1 MREALWAELLKVRR
15 SRLPWITALAIT
27 IAALVCGMF
36 MFILADPARA
46 QAFGLL
52 GGKAQLSGASA
63 DWHGYLTLL
72 AQAAAVGG
80 LGIYGL
86 IAIWLF
92 GREFSDHTAT
102 DLLALP
108 TSRTA
113 LVAAK
118 FTIAAIWTLLLAL
131 LLAGLGLSIGTLLAL
146 PGWSAPTAIDG
157 AARIVA
163 TATLTMLTTTPLA
176 LAASIG
182 RGYLSAVGVL
192 FALVF
197 AAQVIAAL
205 GYGAV
210 FPWSVPAL
218 YAGIT
223 GPDQDPPGP
232 LGLLL
237 VAATAAAGAVSTA
250 AWWNRA
256 DHTRS

>member
-1 MREALWAELLKVRR
+1 MREAWWAELLKVRR
-15 SRLPWITALAIT
+15 SRLPWITALAFT
-27 IAALVCGMF
+27 VAALVCGMF

-46 QAFGLL
+46 RALGLL

-63 DWHGYLTLL
+63 DWPGYLALL
-72 AQAAAVGG
+72 SQAVAVGG
-80 LGIYGL
+80 LGVYGV

-113 LVAAK
+113 VVVAK
-118 FTIAAIWTLLLAL
+118 FTVAALWALLLAL
-131 LLAGLGLSIGTLLAL
+131 LLAGLGLLIGALLAL
-146 PGWSAPTAIDG
+146 PAWSVPA
-157 AARIVA
+157 A
-163 TATLTMLTTTPLA
+163 TAGVGRILVAAALAALTTTPLA

-182 RGYLSAVGVL
+182 RGYLAAVGVL
-192 FALVF
+192 FGIIF
-197 AAQVIAAL
+197 TSQVIAAL

-210 FPWSVPAL
+210 FPWSVPGL
-218 YAGIT
+218 YAGIA
-223 GPDQDPPGP
+223 GAGQDPPGP

-237 VAATAAAGAVSTA
+237 VTATAAAGAAATA

-256 DHTRS
+256 DHNR

>member
-15 SRLPWITALAIT
+15 SRLPWITALAFT

-46 QAFGLL
+46 RAFGLL

-63 DWHGYLTLL
+63 DWPGHLALL
-72 AQAAAVGG
+72 AQAVAVGG

-86 IAIWLF
+86 IAVWLF

-113 LVAAK
+113 VVAAK
-118 FTIAAIWTLLLAL
+118 FAIAALWALLLAL
-131 LLAGLGLSIGTLLAL
+131 LLAGLGLLIGTLLAL
-146 PGWSAPTAIDG
+146 PGWSAPTAIEG
-157 AARIVA
+157 VTRIVA
-163 TATLTMLTTTPLA
+163 AAALAALTTTPLA
-176 LAASIG
+176 LAASVG
-182 RGYLSAVGVL
+182 RGYLAAVGVL
-192 FALVF
+192 FAIIF
-197 AAQVIAAL
+197 AAQVIAVL

-218 YAGIT
+218 YVGLAGP
-223 GPDQDPPGP
+223 GQDPPG
-232 LGLLL
+232 LAGLLL
-237 VAATAAAGAVSTA
+237 VLATGAAGVVATAL
-250 AWWNRA
+250 WWNRA
-256 DHTRS
+256 DHTR